1 MRHKCTL
8 YKTTPNYYHRPNRRC
23 SSTVER
29 SFRKAEVVG
38 PIPTIGS
45 VDLREKYNSLEKI
58 LSDLQKV
65 VLAYSGGVDST
76 LLLKVA
82 VDTLGPENVI
92 ACIAISP
99 SLAQSQHK
107 QAVELAKKIGATLK
121 ELDLDEVSD
130 PNYSANKADRCFHCK
145 SHVYSILTDV
155 AKEEGF
161 NHIICGHNLDDADD
175 YRPGSRAAEVFK
187 IRSPLAEAQMTK
199 DDIRQLS
206 RQLDLPTAELPAS
219 PCLASRISYGLEITS
234 QRLKQIEQAEEFL
247 KQFGLV
253 EFRLRHH
260 DQLARIE
267 LNPDDFEKVMTEP
280 ARSKII
286 RKIKALGFKFVTLDL
301 QGFRSGSLNEL
312 LDNDEKQRNL

>member
-1 MRHKCTL
+1 
-8 YKTTPNYYHRPNRRC
+8 
-23 SSTVER
+23 
-29 SFRKAEVVG
+29 
-38 PIPTIGS
+38 
-45 VDLREKYNSLEKI
+45 VDLRKKHNSLKKI

-99 SLAQSQHK
+99 SLAQSQHE
-107 QAVELAKKIGATLK
+107 QAVQLAQKIGVTLK

-145 SHVYSILTDV
+145 SHLFSILADI
-155 AKEEGF
+155 AKQENF
-161 NHIICGHNLDDADD
+161 NHIICGHNFDDKDD
-175 YRPGSRAAEVFK
+175 YRPGSRAAEAFK
-187 IRSPLAEAQMTK
+187 VRSPLAEAQMTK

-219 PCLASRISYGLEITS
+219 PCLASRISYGLEVTA
-234 QRLKQIEQAEEFL
+234 QRLKQIEQAEDYL

-253 EFRLRHH
+253 EFRVRHH

-267 LNPDDFEKVMTEP
+267 IHPDDFEKVMTEP

-301 QGFRSGSLNEL
+301 QGFRSGSLNEM